1 VAGYTGALTPSVTP
15 KIGHATSPY
24 TPLQTFTGDSIGTSY
39 VTYTHPFSG
48 GSAGDTGAGLVF
60 NGTLDYYTE
69 VCFDDVTLVKN

>member
-1 VAGYTGALTPSVTP
+1 MPSVTA
-15 KIGHATSPY
+15 KIWTRHVALH
-24 TPLQTFTGDSIGTSY
+24 PLETFTGDSIGTSY
-39 VTYTHPFSG
+39 VTYTHAFSG